1 MEQPEKSND
10 KRVLELIRLVD
21 SKYKKSLRYTVGNP
35 YFMMLIILIITL
47 AAGRIYLEVYL
58 GVVRDMAKD
67 LEIVIPLIA
76 LLIAFLAVIE
86 KETDNASI
94 IGNYKKLRKDKIVNE
109 NNAPLLKSLVIMKTK
124 QIEVNLEQIYSMNK
138 DMFTLEKLLEGLYH

>member
-1 MEQPEKSND
+1 MTKEFLNSFD
-10 KRVLELIRLVD
+10 LVD

>member
-86 KETDNASI
+86 KGTDNASI

>member
-124 QIEVNLEQIYSMNK
+124 QVEVNLEQIYSMNK